1 MWVYSFFYYL
11 VLFLICDAWVSGPYH
26 RGFLTSN
33 CLGRGSTLLCNLV
46 THLSHLQT
54 ILFMVF
60 MDPGKYGVF
69 GRRCNPLPVDSSNF
83 FKLPWN
89 NHTLSCHDSSTANEH
104 ADLALINQRIRDN
117 LQALSNFN
125 NAREEGR

>member
-1 MWVYSFFYYL
+1 MQGCLVHIIEVSLQVTAWVEVQLCYVTFINNITNIAKRKGL
-11 VLFLICDAWVSGPYH
+11 IALICKQFV
-26 RGFLTSN
+26 
-33 CLGRGSTLLCNLV
+33 
-46 THLSHLQT
+46 
-54 ILFMVF
+54 VF
-60 MDPGKYGVF
+60 MDPGKYRVF
-69 GRRCNPLPVDSSNF
+69 GRRCNPPPVHS

-89 NHTLSCHDSSTANEH
+89 NYTLSCHDSSTANEH

>member
-11 VLFLICDAWVSGPYH
+11 VLFL
-26 RGFLTSN
+26 SN
-33 CLGRGSTLLCNLV
+33 CLVSGSTLLCNLV

-83 FKLPWN
+83 FKLP
-89 NHTLSCHDSSTANEH
+89 
-104 ADLALINQRIRDN
+104 
-117 LQALSNFN
+117 
-125 NAREEGR
+125 